1 MGQPMHF
8 WLLNEGQSRHL
19 PLIPHGGSVDLAGL
33 RITGTISSFSAVMMM
48 LKSTSLTDGL
58 ERMCPLTM
66 ASNVATLSLKNSKHR
81 LFLPETVNPL
91 AKYGQPWNMPR
102 ISSGFVDETSTLAR
116 YSPSIVLSWFDQK
129 AMAIVYTLLALVI
142 KNVRVG
148 PTLPAFVSQKNWK
161 FIQDNYGW
169 MPIGDVDADLRA
181 MLKN

>member
-1 MGQPMHF
+1 
-8 WLLNEGQSRHL
+8 
-19 PLIPHGGSVDLAGL
+19 
-33 RITGTISSFSAVMMM
+33 
-48 LKSTSLTDGL
+48 
-58 ERMCPLTM
+58 
-66 ASNVATLSLKNSKHR
+66 
-81 LFLPETVNPL
+81 L
-91 AKYGQPWNMPR
+91 AKYGKPWNMPR